1 MSISSSRLAKL
12 QITLTT
18 PVVLDAYEVR
28 DNNVVPLSS
37 GFITFPKGTVFS
49 RLRNEG
55 GYISGISTEIAGKR
69 YYVYSIPRA
78 EHWLV
83 GQRNDTQ
90 FVGYFHGGARNTRKR
105 RNRKGTRRNKSTN

>member
-1 MSISSSRLAKL
+1 MSISASRLAKL

-83 GQRNDTQ
+83 GHRNDTQ
-90 FVGYFHGGARNTRKR
+90 FIGYFHGGKKTRKTKR
-105 RNRKGTRRNKSTN
+105 SRKTRRTN